1 MKSHWLITV
10 LLLVATG
17 CKPQQSEPL
26 AIKVKPLQE
35 ETIGSSTPVISA
47 TTATNTPS
55 TKAETRSLPSGSLSP
70 KVSPKSKTTSQT
82 ASSTKTD
89 ARSLPS
95 GSPSPRVSPKS
106 KTTSQATSS
115 TKTNPLSSPTGSPSP
130 QASPT
135 AKTTTS
141 ASEAVLTATNPKSQI
156 NFRST
161 PSTSSK
167 RLGYGKVGER
177 VQVIEQKAG
186 ADGYTWYKV
195 RFPRSGAQGWIR
207 KDFIKVTAK
216 QPPSKSGVPA
226 APPTPSNQPS
236 PKNGKPNP

>member
-10 LLLVATG
+10 LLLLVTG
-17 CKPQQSEPL
+17 CKPQQPEPL
-26 AIKVKPLQE
+26 AIKVKPLPDE
-35 ETIGSSTPVISA
+35 SIGSSTPVTSP
-47 TTATNTPS
+47 TTATN
-55 TKAETRSLPSGSLSP
+55 
-70 KVSPKSKTTSQT
+70 
-82 ASSTKTD
+82 ASSTKADT
-89 ARSLPS
+89 RPSPSGSPTPKVSLTAKTTAQNASSTKADTRPSPSNSPSPKISPTAKATSQNASSTKADTRPSPS
-95 GSPSPRVSPKS
+95 GSPSPK
-106 KTTSQATSS
+106 
-115 TKTNPLSSPTGSPSP
+115 
-130 QASPT
+130 ASPT

-186 ADGYTWYKV
+186 ADGSTWYKV
-195 RFPRSGAQGWIR
+195 RFPRSGTQGWIR

-216 QPPSKSGVPA
+216 QSPSKSGVPSA
-226 APPTPSNQPS
+226 SPTPSNKPT
-236 PKNGKPNP
+236 PKNTKPNP